1 MPLGA
6 LVRITQKG
14 PEPRLPPQLR
24 QLMGPGGHSGK
35 QTEWLIH
42 AAAPGAEECLCYGL
56 PALRL
61 GHKRLVAYGATP
73 RHCALYPLS
82 RATLAAFA
90 RELEAF
96 DVSTGAIRFQ
106 PDEPLPPGLV
116 RRIVQARIREDE
128 PL

>member
-1 MPLGA
+1 MSAP
-6 LVRITQKG
+6 RIL
-14 PEPRLPPQLR
+14 RWMLLP
-24 QLMGPGGHSGK
+24 
-35 QTEWLIH
+35 
-42 AAAPGAEECLCYGL
+42 
-56 PALRL
+56 
-61 GHKRLVAYGATP
+61 
-73 RHCALYPLS
+73 
-82 RATLAAFA
+82 LAAFA

>member
-1 MPLGA
+1 MTSKRPNVVDQYLARLGA
-6 LVRITQKG
+6 RRRAAL
-14 PEPRLPPQLR
+14 ERLRRVLR
-24 QLMGPGGHSGK
+24 
-35 QTEWLIH
+35 
-42 AAAPGAEECLCYGL
+42 AAAPGAEECLSYGL

-90 RELEAF
+90 RELEDF